1 MQINKHLIK
10 AVMMVANHYRLD
22 VSEERINL
30 NLSWM
35 DINGNY
41 KRLETIASQAG
52 LNLKKIELSLDAFNS
67 WRLPV
72 LAILKTGEILV
83 VDSADV
89 NGNLGVRF
97 TADEGLSQNIL
108 ASELLKNVDELYIL
122 RPETSVADARIDEY
136 IKPYEASWFWEIALR
151 DWKRYID
158 VMVASLVANILA
170 LATVIFSMQV
180 YDRVVPAQ
188 SESTL
193 WVLAGGVLI
202 CAIFEFIL
210 RLSRIY
216 ISDIVGKRAD
226 LKISDRV
233 FGHALRIKNKERS
246 KSTGSFISQIRELE
260 GVRELVTSTT
270 VVAIADLP
278 FFILFLVIFA
288 IIGGNLFWVMLVVVP
303 IMLLPSILAQKPLA
317 KLAQEG
323 VRESSIR
330 NALLVEA
337 VQGIEDIKI
346 YRAEARFQ
354 NQWNHMNDVSGS
366 ISMKQRKIIGFLT
379 SWTQKISSLTYA
391 IVILVGCFAV
401 MKGEMTTGALVA
413 CSILSTRMLAPI
425 AQLTGVFGK
434 IQQAKVAKSGLDE
447 LMKKPVDQP
456 ERSKLI
462 HRSSIHGNFELNN
475 VTFKYSDDDEKETLS
490 IPKLE
495 IKAGEKIAI
504 LGRNGAGKST
514 LLQLLSGMHEATAGS
529 IKVDG
534 LEMKLIDTT
543 DVRRDLSLLN
553 QQAYLFFGS
562 IRENLILG
570 NPLATDEMIF
580 EALKIVGAE
589 SFVMGKKQG
598 LDFQILEGGRGL
610 SGGQKQS
617 LLLARLILANPN
629 IVLLD
634 EPTASLDDMTEKLVV
649 ENLDTW
655 SSGKTLI
662 VATHRQEIL
671 KLVDRIIVVN
681 GGKIAVDGPK
691 EIVMKKKETSKASTV
706 LEKEGA

>member
-1 MQINKHLIK
+1 MQINNHLIT
-10 AVMMVANHYRLD
+10 AVLMIAKHYRLD
-22 VSEERINL
+22 VSEERIKL

-35 DINGNY
+35 EIDGNQN
-41 KRLETIASQAG
+41 RLENIASQAG
-52 LNLKKIELSLDAFNS
+52 LNLKKVDVSFDAFNS

-72 LAILKTGEILV
+72 LVILNNGEVLV

-89 NGNLGVRF
+89 NGNLGIRLS
-97 TADEGLSQNIL
+97 ADEGLSQSVL
-108 ASELLKNVDELYIL
+108 ASELLVNIEELYIL
-122 RPETSVADARIDEY
+122 RPESSVADARIDEY
-136 IKPYEASWFWEIALR
+136 IKPFKASWFWEIALR

-158 VMVASLVANILA
+158 VMMASLVANILA

-202 CAIFEFIL
+202 CAVFEFAL

-216 ISDIVGKRAD
+216 ISDVVGKRAD

-270 VVAIADLP
+270 VIAIADLP

-288 IIGGNLFWVMLVVVP
+288 IIGGNLFWVMLVIVP

-330 NALLVEA
+330 NAMLVEA

-346 YRAEARFQ
+346 NRAEARFQ
-354 NQWNHMNDVSGS
+354 NQWNHINDVSGS

-379 SWTQKISSLTYA
+379 SWTQKISGLTYA

-413 CSILSTRMLAPI
+413 CSILSTRMLSPI
-425 AQLTGVFGK
+425 VQLTGVFGK
-434 IQQAKVAKSGLDE
+434 LQQAKVAKSGLDE

-462 HRSSIHGNFELNN
+462 HRPSIQGNFELNN
-475 VTFKYSDDDEKETLS
+475 VSFKYSENDEQESLS
-490 IPKLE
+490 IAKLE

-514 LLQLLSGMHEATAGS
+514 LLQLLSGMQEATEGS
-529 IKVDG
+529 IKIDG
-534 LEMKLIDTT
+534 LEMRFIDTT

-553 QQAYLFFGS
+553 QNAYLFYGT
-562 IRENLILG
+562 IRENLTLG
-570 NPLATDEMIF
+570 RPLATDEMIL
-580 EALKIVGAE
+580 EALKIVGAD
-589 SFVMGKKQG
+589 SFVLSKKQG

-617 LLLARLILANPN
+617 LLLARLVLANPN

-634 EPTASLDDMTEKLVV
+634 EPTASLDDVSERQVV
-649 ENLDTW
+649 TNLGTW
-655 SSGKTLI
+655 LSGKTLI

-671 KLVDRIIVVN
+671 KLVDRVIVVN
-681 GGKIAVDGPK
+681 GGKIVVDGPK
-691 EIVMKKKETSKASTV
+691 SVVMNKKEIHKASTV
-706 LEKEGA
+706 QQKEGA